1 MAFAQLY
8 LCCWLKF
15 GSRKEQKKTTIR
27 PKKGSRTSKAITEGG
42 IFVCDKNLRK
52 TSTQTCQKRVTA
64 MLGRGWHVIGFSCVS
79 VGVFEGGGEN
89 TCAVHFV
96 LFYDS
101 RSFQIC
107 AKKICQPLDHRLLMD
122 HFFCWGFS
130 CTTFK
135 WEWIQSPSGAT
146 SLRLMMQKSL
156 KTKRMKKT
164 HAAPKI
170 RHKKQQKGY
179 RKASMWH
186 IL

>member
-1 MAFAQLY
+1 MWYETVLHHLPQPKSYMMWKLQ
-8 LCCWLKF
+8 LKF

-52 TSTQTCQKRVTA
+52 TSTQTCQKKRVTA

-101 RSFQIC
+101 RSFQ
-107 AKKICQPLDHRLLMD
+107 R
-122 HFFCWGFS
+122 S
-130 CTTFK
+130 
-135 WEWIQSPSGAT
+135 QSPSGAT

-170 RHKKQQKGY
+170 RHKKQQKWY

-186 IL
+186 ILHCTYTFV